1 MLVLA
6 LHNRTLKVL
15 RKSVDSD
22 QTAPQS
28 QSDLGLHFQSAKL
41 VIETIEI

>member
-1 MLVLA
+1 MLVFA
-6 LHNRTLKVL
+6 LHNKTLKVL

-22 QTAPQS
+22 QTAPQE
-28 QSDLGLHFQSAKL
+28 QSDQGLHFLRANL